1 MRYRRLILPL
11 LVLLALCCACA
22 GQETAQQADYV
33 LYFLTNEQAAH
44 GPALGTE
51 PYSPLEEDKTAEGE
65 ELPDPGA
72 LLEALTAGPVSEE
85 LVSPFPRGVSL
96 RGWEWDGEQPGVVIV
111 DLSEQYGA
119 LTDLSLTLADY
130 CIVLT
135 LSQVEGVE
143 GVEITAGGHSVSYRG
158 HQLLTAGEAVLFD
171 GLAGEGA

>member
-1 MRYRRLILPL
+1 M
-11 LVLLALCCACA
+11 
-22 GQETAQQADYV
+22 
-33 LYFLTNEQAAH
+33 
-44 GPALGTE
+44 
-51 PYSPLEEDKTAEGE
+51 
-65 ELPDPGA
+65 
-72 LLEALTAGPVSEE
+72 
-85 LVSPFPRGVSL
+85 
-96 RGWEWDGEQPGVVIV
+96 VIV